1 MRYACLIIT
10 YTSAVQTRRIIDKLN
25 NGDFDFYIHLDK
37 KVNIN
42 THRSLFNIPGVYFIK
57 NRIKVN
63 WAGFTIVQASFNGIK
78 EIVASGREYAFI
90 NLMSG
95 QDYPVKSADY
105 ISEFLSRNIGK
116 QLINARN
123 FDEWTEANSRINRF
137 HLTDVIFKG
146 KYVLEKMLNNVYR
159 HRKAPKWLKF
169 YGSNST
175 FWTLSPDCANYVVN
189 VVESNIGLY
198 YFYKYTWGSD
208 EFVFQTMIMN
218 SHFMNQVAD
227 NNYRYTDWSGGGAHP
242 KTLLTEDFHKIMESD
257 AIFGRKFS
265 IKTDSLVM
273 DMIDEANVNYEA
285 WHTS

>member
-10 YTSAVQTRRIIDKLN
+10 YTSAKQTRRIIDKLG
-25 NGDFDFYIHLDK
+25 NGKFDFYIHLDK

-63 WAGFTIVQASFNGIK
+63 WAGFTIVKASFNGIK
-78 EIVASGREYAFI
+78 EIVASGREYGFI

-95 QDYPVKSADY
+95 QDYPVKSADD
-105 ISEFLSRNIGK
+105 ISDFLDKHIGK
-116 QLINARN
+116 QLINTRD
-123 FDEWTEANSRINRF
+123 FDQWTEAKLRVNRY
-137 HLTDVIFKG
+137 HLTDIVFKG
-146 KYVLEKMLNNVYR
+146 KYWLERALNRVYR
-159 HRKAPKWLKF
+159 DRKTPAGLKF

-175 FWTLSPDCANYVVN
+175 FWSLSPECAMYVTN
-189 VVESNIGLY
+189 KVESNRGLY

-218 SHFMNQVAD
+218 SKFASQVTD

-257 AIFGRKFS
+257 AIFGRKFN
-265 IKTDSLVM
+265 INADSLVM
-273 DMIDEANVNYEA
+273 DMIDEANINYEA
-285 WHTS
+285 WHTF

>member
-10 YTSAVQTRRIIDKLN
+10 YTSAKQTKRIIDKLG

-42 THRSLFNIPGVYFIK
+42 THRDLFNLPNVYFIK

-105 ISEFLSRNIGK
+105 ISDFLSKQVGN
-116 QLINARN
+116 QLINTLN
-123 FDEWTEANSRINRF
+123 FENWTEAKSRITKF
-137 HLTDVIFKG
+137 HLTDIVFKG
-146 KYVLEKMLNNVYR
+146 KYIIEKLVNNIYR
-159 HRKAPKWLKF
+159 HRSTPKWLKF

-175 FWTLSPDCANYVVN
+175 FWTLSPECAMYVVN
-189 VVESNIGLY
+189 AVESNINLY

-218 SHFMNQVAD
+218 SHFMPQVVN

-242 KTLLTEDFHKIMESD
+242 KTLRVEDFHQIMNSE
-257 AIFGRKFS
+257 AIFGRKFNR
-265 IKTDSLVM
+265 IIDPLIL
-273 DMIDEANVNYEA
+273 DMIDEANINYEA
-285 WHTS
+285 WHT